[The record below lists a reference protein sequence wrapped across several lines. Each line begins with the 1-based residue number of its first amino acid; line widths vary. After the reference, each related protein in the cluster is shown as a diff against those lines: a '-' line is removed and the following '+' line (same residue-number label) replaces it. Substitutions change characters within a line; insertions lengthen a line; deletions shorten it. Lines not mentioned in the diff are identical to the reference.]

1 MKKYLHL
8 ILLSIVII
16 NFIGCSEEPP
26 SVRVYNLHSE
36 KANVQFKQSNGNTI
50 NHNGVAPET
59 YSNYQ
64 DISEGACVA
73 TAVIQNDES
82 TPTVSFNATND
93 NNYTIVIIENDS
105 TMLRVDKKSK

>member
-1 MKKYLHL
+1 MIKYLHL
-8 ILLSIVII
+8 ILLFIVIV

-26 SVRVYNLHSE
+26 SVRVYNQHTE

-64 DISEGACVA
+64 DISEGTCEASAEV
-73 TAVIQNDES
+73 QNDDS
-82 TPTVSFNATND
+82 KPTVSFNATND
-93 NNYTIVIIENDS
+93 NNYTIVIIEGDS
-105 TMLRVDKKSK
+105 LMLRVDKKSK